1 MWLAKVLPLL
11 LKCQNVTNYFL
22 FFNNLGIIINTKT
35 IHMKKFVFNLFTV
48 LMVSSVIISCKNK
61 AEEAETKAAEEAT
74 EAKSSSVKYMVNTG
88 ESTISWTGFK
98 PTGKHNGTIN
108 LESGVFTVNNGS
120 IESGA
125 FLIDM
130 NSIVDLDMPAD
141 NEMNAKL
148 VGHLKSADF
157 FDVEKFPS
165 ASFEVTGIAENEGKM
180 MLSGNLTLKDK
191 KNNVT
196 FPVTLSED
204 GNTYT
209 ITSETFTIDRSKW
222 DVKYGSK
229 SFFDN
234 LGDKFIN
241 DDIELQITVKAT
253 KS

>member
-1 MWLAKVLPLL
+1 
-11 LKCQNVTNYFL
+11 
-22 FFNNLGIIINTKT
+22 
-35 IHMKKFVFNLFTV
+35 MKKNIFNLFTV
-48 LMVSSVIISCKNK
+48 IMLGLAVVSCKNK
-61 AEEAETKAAEEAT
+61 AEEANTKAAEDAA
-74 EAKSSSVKYMVNTG
+74 EAKETSVKYMVNNA
-88 ESTISWTGFK
+88 ESTIAWTGFK

-108 LESGVFTVNNGS
+108 LESGVFTVSNGK
-120 IESGA
+120 IESGS

-130 NSIVDLDMPAD
+130 NTIVDLDMPAD
-141 NEMNAKL
+141 DEMNAKL

-165 ASFEVTGIAENEGKM
+165 AAFDVTGLEEVDGKM
-180 MLSGNLTLKDK
+180 MLSGNLTLKEK

-196 FPVTLSED
+196 FPVTISEEGD
-204 GNTYT
+204 TYT
-209 ITSETFTIDRSKW
+209 ITSESFTIDRSKW